1 MQSYMSIVAVVIV
14 FLETSRV
21 TSHPIV
27 VACELQYSNSRLEQM
42 IAESLLLSL
51 EWLLLPT
58 EWLHYEIYTMTAVLM
73 VNAMQ

>member
-1 MQSYMSIVAVVIV
+1 VMQSYMSIVAVVIV

-51 EWLLLPT
+51 E
-58 EWLHYEIYTMTAVLM
+58 
-73 VNAMQ
+73 